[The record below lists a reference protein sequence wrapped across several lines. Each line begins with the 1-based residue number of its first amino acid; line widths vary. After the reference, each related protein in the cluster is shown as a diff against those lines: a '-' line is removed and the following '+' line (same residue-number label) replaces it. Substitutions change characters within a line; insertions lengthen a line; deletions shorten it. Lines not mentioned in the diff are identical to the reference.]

1 MSSLDELF
9 EELLVRLREPDALNP
24 AKSDPILYFV
34 YPPAFMLDLKQRLSR
49 WAARLRQEG
58 FEVVRISLSE
68 MIWQIIDES
77 GRWDAWL
84 ELEADAEIEELNA
97 AVSDVLRSQ
106 NHLVDEVARRI
117 TPLRGNKL
125 IFLTEAEMLHP
136 WFRTRLIKSQLH
148 DRVTAPMVIFYPG
161 RRSGQYGL
169 HFLGSHDVDGNYR
182 STIVGGV

>member
-34 YPPAFMLDLKQRLSR
+34 YPPVFMLDLKQRLSR

-84 ELEADAEIEELNA
+84 ELEADAEIEDLNA
-97 AVSDVLRSQ
+97 AVSDVLSVAESPRRRSCPPHYPTTREQ
-106 NHLVDEVARRI
+106 ADFPDRSRNAAPLVSHAAHRKP
-117 TPLRGNKL
+117 TPRPGDSANGDLL
-125 IFLTEAEMLHP
+125 
-136 WFRTRLIKSQLH
+136 
-148 DRVTAPMVIFYPG
+148 PG

>member
-1 MSSLDELF
+1 
-9 EELLVRLREPDALNP
+9 
-24 AKSDPILYFV
+24 
-34 YPPAFMLDLKQRLSR
+34 MLDLKQRLSR

-58 FEVVRISLSE
+58 FEVVRIALSE

-106 NHLVDEVARRI
+106 NHLVDEVSRRI

-136 WFRTRLIKSQLH
+136 WFRTRFIENQLY
-148 DRVTAPMVIFYPG
+148 DRVTVPTVIFYPVC
-161 RRSGQYGL
+161 RSGQYGL
-169 HFLGSHDVDGNYR
+169 HFLEIHDVDGNYR
-182 STIVGGV
+182 STSVGGF